1 MSRDWV
7 ILKKDKIVEQ
17 NKDIRVILDL
27 GEKKYKDE
35 EVIISKIPSGD
46 SCFY

>member
-1 MSRDWV
+1 MSGDWV
-7 ILKKDKIVEQ
+7 ILRKDKIVEK
-17 NKDIRVILDL
+17 NKDIKVILEL

-35 EVIISKIPSGD
+35 EVIISKIPSGG

>member
-1 MSRDWV
+1 MVGDWV
-7 ILKKDKIVEQ
+7 ILKNDKIVEQ
-17 NKDIRVILDL
+17 NKDINVILEL
-27 GEKKYKDE
+27 GEKKYKDK